1 VLAEEGVVMVVATV
15 DLQRAE
21 VVGPPQIHTRGWAHA
36 PETGTFLEDA
46 RLLVT
51 EALEKMLA
59 EENHDHE
66 SLNRVARKAVGKLV
80 GERTRQRPM
89 IVPVIVTV

>member
-1 VLAEEGVVMVVATV
+1 MGVATG
-15 DLQRAE
+15 DLLRAE

-46 RLLVT
+46 RALVT
-51 EALEKMLA
+51 EALEKMLV
-59 EENHDHE
+59 EENHDPE
-66 SLNRVARKAVGKLV
+66 SLNRVARKAVGKLI

-89 IVPVIVTV
+89 IVPVIVSV